1 MSTSNDAN
9 LIDRLMTAA
18 VIGLIGWNLWTTQ
31 QLSLQVARLEERMNI
46 VELLRETK

>member
-1 MSTSNDAN
+1 MSASNDAN

-46 VELLRETK
+46 VEFLRNN